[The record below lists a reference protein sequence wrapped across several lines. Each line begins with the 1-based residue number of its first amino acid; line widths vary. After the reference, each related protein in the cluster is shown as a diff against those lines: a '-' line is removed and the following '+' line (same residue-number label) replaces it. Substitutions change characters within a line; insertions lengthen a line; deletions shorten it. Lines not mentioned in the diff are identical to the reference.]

1 MTETDPAGSTD
12 SIDPDR
18 LKAFAFLL
26 FSKLDGAYT
35 AGMVHLGDRMGL
47 YAAMAESGPTT
58 SVGLAERCGM
68 SERWIREWL
77 HNQGAARLV
86 AHTDGLFSLSPEAV
100 AVMASPRH
108 PAYGMGMFHRLPQ
121 SMQSL
126 ERLPESFRTGLGFD
140 YDAHGCEGAV
150 GVERSFEPWYRN
162 SLISVAVPALAG
174 LQERLEQGAIA
185 ADVGCG
191 AGIAVCLLAEAFP
204 NSEFH
209 GYDISHFA
217 LDRAEARKA
226 ASGLSNAHFHDAGTT
241 PLPADSSLDLVTTFD
256 CIHDMSHPQEVM
268 GSIRRSIKPDGV
280 WLLVDIKAKDT
291 FEENMRNPMASLMY
305 GASIMSCMA
314 SALSVEGGAGL
325 GTLGLSAKRAEAMAS
340 VAGFT
345 RFSTLKIDHAMN
357 AFYEVRP

>member
-1 MTETDPAGSTD
+1 MTESRAAESTE
-12 SIDPDR
+12 SIDSDR

-26 FSKLDGAYT
+26 FSKLDGAFT

-47 YAAMAESGPTT
+47 YTAMAEGGPTT
-58 SVGLAERCGM
+58 SAGLAERCGLN
-68 SERWIREWL
+68 ERWIREWL
-77 HNQGAARLV
+77 QNQAAARLV
-86 AHTDGLFSLSPEAV
+86 EHADGVFSLSPEAA
-100 AVMASPRH
+100 AVMATPLH
-108 PAYGMGMFHRLPQ
+108 PAFGMGMFHRLPQ

-126 ERLPESFRTGLGFD
+126 ERLPESFRTGLGFN

-162 SLISVAVPALAG
+162 SLISVAVPALTG
-174 LQERLEQGAIA
+174 LKERLEHGAVA

-204 NSEFH
+204 NSQFH

-217 LDRAEARKA
+217 LERAEARKA
-226 ASGLSNAHFHDAGTT
+226 TSGLDNVHFHDAGTS
-241 PLPADSSLDLVTTFD
+241 PLPADHSVDLVTTFD

-268 GSIRRSIKPDGV
+268 GAIRQAIKPDGV

-291 FEENMRNPMASLMY
+291 FEENLRNPMASLMY

-340 VAGFT
+340 AAGFT